1 MIAFE
6 IAAILLLLVINGVF
20 AMSEI
25 AVVTA
30 RPSRLARRVE
40 LGDKRAGA
48 AIALKDS
55 PTDFLSAVQIG
66 ITLVGIL
73 AGAFGGARLS
83 VHLARP
89 LSRIEWL
96 APYADTVAFV
106 LIVGTIT
113 YFSLVIG
120 ELVPKRIALSN
131 PEGIASRIAGPMQRL
146 ARFARPLVFIL
157 SASTNGIARLFGVG
171 PNDEPDVTEQ
181 DIRALIA
188 QGARAGVV
196 HETEE
201 DILERVF
208 YVGDRQVRAVMTPR
222 PDLVWIEETASADE
236 IRDVLART
244 NHTRLLVC
252 EGSID
257 DVRGI
262 VRTGDLLLQCLHGGP
277 LDLGALLHEPRFVP
291 SAMPLLQL
299 LQQFR
304 QSGVHLA
311 IAIDEFGSVAGVV
324 TLNDL
329 LNDLV
334 ADVPGGLGVRDSDI
348 VRREDGSWLIDGTVP
363 LEDVEQAVGEKLIPL
378 SRPRG
383 SRTLGG
389 LVFER
394 LGRVPSEGDS
404 VELQHVRLEVVDMD
418 GRRVDRV
425 LVQRRGSE
433 DVADGGEAEDA

>member
-1 MIAFE
+1 MIALE
-6 IAAILLLLVINGVF
+6 IAAILLLLMVNGVF

-30 RPSRLARRVE
+30 RPTRLARRAE
-40 LGDKRAGA
+40 LGDERAA
-48 AIALKDS
+48 AAVALKEE
-55 PTDFLSAVQIG
+55 PTEFLSAVQVG

-83 VHLARP
+83 RQLAEP

-96 APYADTVAFV
+96 APYANTVAFV

-131 PEGIASRIAGPMQRL
+131 PEGIASRIARPMQRL
-146 ARFARPLVFIL
+146 ARFAKPLVLLL
-157 SASTNGIARLFGVG
+157 SASTNAVARVFGVG
-171 PNDEPDVTEQ
+171 PNEEPDVTEQ

-222 PDLVWIEETASADE
+222 PDLIWVEENASAAE
-236 IRDVLART
+236 IREVLAQT
-244 NHTRLLVC
+244 GHARLLVC
-252 EGSID
+252 AGSVD
-257 DVRGI
+257 NVRGI
-262 VRTGDLLLQCLHGGP
+262 VRAGDLLLQCLEGGP
-277 LDLGALLHEPRFVP
+277 LDLRALLREPQFVP
-291 SAMPLLQL
+291 AAMPLLQL

-311 IAIDEFGSVAGVV
+311 IALDEFGSVSGVV

-334 ADVPGGLGVRDSDI
+334 ADVPGGVSRRTSDI
-348 VRREDGSWLIDGTVP
+348 VRRDDGSWLIDGTVP
-363 LEDVEQAVGEKLIPL
+363 LEDVEQAVGEKLLPVT
-378 SRPRG
+378 RARG

-389 LVFER
+389 LVLER

-404 VELQHVRLEVVDMD
+404 VELTDRVRLEVVDMD

-425 LVQRRGSE
+425 LVHLK
-433 DVADGGEAEDA
+433 